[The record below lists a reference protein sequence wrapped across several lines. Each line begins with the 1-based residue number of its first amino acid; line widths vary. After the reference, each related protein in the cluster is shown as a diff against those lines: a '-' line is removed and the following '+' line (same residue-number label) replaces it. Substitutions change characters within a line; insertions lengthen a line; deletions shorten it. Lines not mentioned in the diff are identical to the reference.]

1 MGYLNIYNN
10 TLSGNTVR
18 LYLSDYGKSLLTS
31 NIGLVGAIEKFG
43 LSDSDIDY
51 RRFTNNG
58 SCVSQ
63 ISLSGDCDDTTSVS
77 ALTGSCF
84 YDLPDARGGD
94 PLTLSG
100 NYGTLASV
108 MAGPT
113 FELKNGN
120 IKFYNTS
127 LGVNPSQSTLWANY
141 TPPTEEDKVE
151 EPGAAMM
158 NSCWNLNN
166 SVASFFP
173 TYCSVCADFNEDGY
187 VDINDYKTF
196 LSFMGGEST
205 TTELVGDF
213 NGNGIVDK
221 DDLNIFL
228 RCLSNNGE
236 NILGFCEDKYVFCSL
251 CEHLGNESLC
261 NGDCI
266 SCI

>member
-10 TLSGNTVR
+10 ALSGNTLR
-18 LYLSDYGKSLLTS
+18 LYLSDYGKSILGSDVSLLS
-31 NIGLVGAIEKFG
+31 AIEKFG

-51 RRFTNNG
+51 RRFTNSG

-63 ISLSGDCDDTTSVS
+63 ISLSGNCDDTTSVS

-84 YDLPDARGGD
+84 YDLPDSRGGD
-94 PLTLSG
+94 PITLSAS
-100 NYGTLASV
+100 YGTLASV

-127 LGVNPSQSTLWANY
+127 LGVNPNQSTLWANY
-141 TPPTEEDKVE
+141 TPPTPADKVE
-151 EPGAAMM
+151 EPGVAMM
-158 NSCWNLNN
+158 SSCWSKSNVVSNL
-166 SVASFFP
+166 FP
-173 TYCSVCADFNEDGY
+173 AYCVVCADFNKDGY
-187 VDINDYKTF
+187 VDLSDYKTF
-196 LSFMGGEST
+196 LSFMGGESK

-213 NGNGIVDK
+213 DGNGIVDK
-221 DDLNIFL
+221 SDLNTFL

-236 NILGFCEDKYVFCSL
+236 NVLGFCEDKYVFCSL
-251 CEHLGNESLC
+251 CEHLGNASLC